1 MPVAYAMLVSIYV
14 YKRLKWSDIPR
25 IIAKNARQTGTILFI
40 AIAAKPAGQIFEL
53 DGLPTKLAHFVL
65 GISDNQLVI
74 MFALFI
80 FLIIVGMF
88 MDATAAI
95 YTPGPHPAPCGE
107 AAGRQPPVL
116 RGVPGYHLSFGL
128 ITPPVACAC
137 TPRRMSP
144 DFRWKR

>member
-1 MPVAYAMLVSIYV
+1 M

-80 FLIIVGMF
+80 FLIIVG
-88 MDATAAI
+88 
-95 YTPGPHPAPCGE
+95 
-107 AAGRQPPVL
+107 
-116 RGVPGYHLSFGL
+116 SSW
-128 ITPPVACAC
+128 TPPPPS
-137 TPRRMSP
+137 TSWSP
-144 DFRWKR
+144 SCSLW